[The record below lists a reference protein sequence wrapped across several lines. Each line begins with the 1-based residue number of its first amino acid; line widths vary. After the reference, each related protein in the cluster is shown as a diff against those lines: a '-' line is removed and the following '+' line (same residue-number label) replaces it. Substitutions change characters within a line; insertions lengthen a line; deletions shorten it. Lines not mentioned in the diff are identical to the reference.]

1 MKAIDGDSH
10 FMEPMD
16 LFERYIDP
24 AFRER
29 TVKLIRN
36 PETGK
41 AEMLADGKPLK
52 LRDVDQIMG
61 ILVGYGEKEQ
71 GLNIGNFDR
80 YLGYSQQWQDM
91 DARVRFLDEE
101 GFDKQVLYPSLGIV
115 WEGEVDDPAL
125 ADALCRA
132 YNTWAFEL
140 AAPHKDRLF
149 PAAHISIRDSAL
161 AVREMERVAKLG
173 ARSIFVSSAPVRGHS
188 FGHPEFDPVWAAAEA
203 LDLAVGIHLVSHRN
217 YTGSAWYKDPKP
229 GLMYFT
235 MSIIQDPR
243 MALTTMVVDGV
254 FERFPK
260 LRVATVEAMVGWVG
274 EWIERL
280 DYRYSYMGHTSQMKR
295 PAEEYFHRN
304 IWVSAD
310 PEERMFPYIVQ
321 FAGDDRFFIGSDYP
335 HAEGFVRPVEKA
347 RSRLASLPAA
357 SIDKILETN
366 ARDFYHI

>member
-1 MKAIDGDSH
+1 MLAIDADSH
-10 FMEPMD
+10 FVEPLD
-16 LFERYIDP
+16 LYEKYIDP
-24 AFRER
+24 QFRDRAFKVQ
-29 TVKLIRN
+29 TN
-36 PETGK
+36 PATGLRQMVVDNK
-41 AEMLADGKPLK
+41 ALQL
-52 LRDVDQIMG
+52 LDVEELLSAIS
-61 ILVGYGEKEQ
+61 GYGQKES
-71 GLNIGNFDR
+71 GHDLSNFDR
-80 YLGYSQQWQDM
+80 ELPYSAEWEDM
-91 DARVRFLDEE
+91 NKRIKFLDQE
-101 GFDKQVLYPSLGIV
+101 GFAAQVIYPTAGLL
-115 WEGEVDDPAL
+115 WEDSVSDPVL

-140 AAPHKDRLF
+140 VASHKDRLF
-149 PAAHISIRDSAL
+149 PAAHISIRDPAL

-173 ARSIFVSSAPVRGHS
+173 AHTIFISSAPVRGHS
-188 FGHPEFDPVWAAAEA
+188 FGHPEFDPIWAAAES

-243 MALTTMVVDGV
+243 MALTTMVIDGV
-254 FERFPK
+254 FERFPS

-304 IWVSAD
+304 IWISAD

-335 HAEGFVRPVEKA
+335 HAEGFVRPVEKV
-347 RSRLASLPAA
+347 RKQLASLPKA
-357 SIDKILETN
+357 SVDKILETN
-366 ARDFYHI
+366 ARNFYHI